1 MEIQEDDSHF
11 LSDILGEADGG
22 GLDDMDIGLTLDTQS
37 HEESTQDTQTH
48 EELQPIMSK
57 KKPGLAKRKKNF
69 FWKEDEVICS
79 GWLNVSKDPIHGA
92 NQTRSSFWGRI
103 HAYYVEHN
111 ETAAVRTV
119 SSIMHRWFAIQLSV
133 NKFCSCY
140 EAILRRNQSGLTI
153 DDKVCM

>member
-57 KKPGLAKRKKNF
+57 KTRISQEE
-69 FWKEDEVICS
+69 KEFLLE
-79 GWLNVSKDPIHGA
+79 
-92 NQTRSSFWGRI
+92 
-103 HAYYVEHN
+103 
-111 ETAAVRTV
+111 
-119 SSIMHRWFAIQLSV
+119 
-133 NKFCSCY
+133 
-140 EAILRRNQSGLTI
+140 RR
-153 DDKVCM
+153 